1 MNIIMLISHNYKLLY
16 QKVYR
21 EVLVMPDYEK
31 MYKQMVN
38 AAEDALKILIE
49 AQRNCEEM
57 YISEAERREPFT
69 CPENESSL

>member
-31 MYKQMVN
+31 LYKQMVN

-49 AQRNCEEM
+49 SQRNCEEM

>member
-1 MNIIMLISHNYKLLY
+1 MLISHNLKLLY

-21 EVLVMPDYEK
+21 KVLVMPDYEK

-49 AQRNCEEM
+49 AQKNCEEI
-57 YISEAERREPFT
+57 YVSEAESREQFIY
-69 CPENESSL
+69 PENESSL

>member
-1 MNIIMLISHNYKLLY
+1 
-16 QKVYR
+16 
-21 EVLVMPDYEK
+21 MPDYEK
-31 MYKQMVN
+31 LYKQMVN

-49 AQRNCEEM
+49 AQRNCEEI

>member
-1 MNIIMLISHNYKLLY
+1 
-16 QKVYR
+16 
-21 EVLVMPDYEK
+21 MPDYEK

-49 AQRNCEEM
+49 AQRNCEEI
-57 YISEAERREPFT
+57 YISEAESREPFT

>member
-1 MNIIMLISHNYKLLY
+1 MLISHNLKLLY

-21 EVLVMPDYEK
+21 KVLVMPDYEK

-49 AQRNCEEM
+49 AQKNCEEI
-57 YISEAERREPFT
+57 YVSEAESSEQFIY
-69 CPENESSL
+69 PENESSL

>member
-1 MNIIMLISHNYKLLY
+1 MLISHNLKLLS
-16 QKVYR
+16 QKVCR

-49 AQRNCEEM
+49 AQKNCEEI
-57 YISEAERREPFT
+57 YISEAESREQFI
-69 CPENESSL
+69 CPENERAL